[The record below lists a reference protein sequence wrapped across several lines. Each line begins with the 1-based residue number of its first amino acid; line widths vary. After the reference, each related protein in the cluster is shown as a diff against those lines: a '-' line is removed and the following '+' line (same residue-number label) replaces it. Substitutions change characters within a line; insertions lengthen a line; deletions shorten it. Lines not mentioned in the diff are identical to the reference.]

1 MGGLIMAKIIN
12 FQPPAS
18 RQLKMKYI
26 ITIDEDETPVYAA
39 RELKPGVITL
49 MIMARNPEEA
59 ETIRK
64 KGTAI
69 VSQGWRSMAGGSI
82 R

>member
-1 MGGLIMAKIIN
+1 MAKIIN
-12 FQPPAS
+12 FQPPMS
-18 RQLKMKYI
+18 RQPKMKYI
-26 ITIDEDETPVYAA
+26 ITIDEDETPIYAA
-39 RELKPGVITL
+39 RELKPGVVTL
-49 MIMARNPEEA
+49 MIMARNLEEA

-69 VSQGWRSMAGGSI
+69 VKQGWRSMAGGSV